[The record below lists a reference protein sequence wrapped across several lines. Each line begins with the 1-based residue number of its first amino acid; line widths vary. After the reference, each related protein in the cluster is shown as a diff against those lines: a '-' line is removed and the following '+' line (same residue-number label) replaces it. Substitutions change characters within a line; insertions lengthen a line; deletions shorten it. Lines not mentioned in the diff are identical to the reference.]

1 MSSQRHIRKP
11 VVSEAHSKT
20 VVSKAYLKS
29 MLGKIVVVYASRF
42 QLLLVLSQTPSF
54 GGQFPYL
61 HCRYLRSGKPP
72 PPPIPPVASFSL
84 CSLGIQ
90 KQMRFDF
97 QAAQTKFCHGCE
109 HAYILISMRKLVDL
123 HRLLAARALS

>member
-1 MSSQRHIRKP
+1 
-11 VVSEAHSKT
+11 
-20 VVSKAYLKS
+20 

-72 PPPIPPVASFSL
+72 PPPTSHPAS
-84 CSLGIQ
+84 
-90 KQMRFDF
+90 RFLF
-97 QAAQTKFCHGCE
+97 
-109 HAYILISMRKLVDL
+109 LVFAW
-123 HRLLAARALS
+123 HPEANAL